1 MCVCCFPSQSVN
13 CLITRFFFFLVV
25 YFVKYKRQYKGHYR
39 YSGHSCGMNTVL
51 MPLKNSHSNA
61 ENEKDYIK
69 VELS

>member
-1 MCVCCFPSQSVN
+1 MCVLFSQSECKLFN
-13 CLITRFFFFLVV
+13 NKIFFFLVV

>member
-1 MCVCCFPSQSVN
+1 MCVLFSQSECKLFN
-13 CLITRFFFFLVV
+13 NKIFFLVV